1 MTEIKVEDVLIPLL
15 NNYYDEARFNQ
26 IFNSVRKRNPKTL
39 YLEGGFGFSINF
51 IRVINSKDLKQIED
65 VLDKYKIFE
74 CDTRNI
80 PLFSWEDIK
89 DDNKRLKEFLNK
101 RFVIDCVKNSK
112 IEKFDDDK
120 TIRLTFENN
129 IIHLKLN
136 DDKTKVSLKIDDN
149 RIDEFIVKLEN
160 GKLNIYQESLDDM
173 FLKRGKYLFKRKIF
187 SSEKEIKIR
196 GCNFEEF
203 SCKLFI
209 NIVKIKYDKEKD
221 DTCHIISA
229 ILKSFNHSENGKL
242 CNKQIIKLVNSE
254 QNGFECF
261 SFPNDYPEEVV
272 KVVKKLLKKD
282 TFVAIQLWN
291 NRWESDEDNT
301 FDAKTYVKENPHY
314 FYSILTLEEEVFR
327 RTYENIMDV
336 LGWCQSA
343 SSVYFDVFY
352 GTTCLELT
360 IKPKEK
366 IFDETGHDS
375 EEFRI
380 WEFLALQKKLL
391 DKINQ
396 QEKIEHID
404 NCIKELDKIYN
415 FKTFTDTS
423 GKGEKW
429 IKYGEYLQKIT
440 GIDSDYQDYRLKKE
454 MKNKEHEQKLQKL
467 NLLIIVSIFVS
478 FLTLLSSPIYNSLV
492 AIDNNPSFNST
503 INSTTNF
510 FFTYKNLKQEIAI
523 AIATVFA
530 LVLTCSSYLFMN
542 VLINRFKYKLY
553 IKINKRWKLEKYPNF
568 VIFIVIIL
576 LIILLIIFLIIIYIF
591 KW

>member
-51 IRVINSKDLKQIED
+51 IHVINSKDLKQIEN
-65 VLDKYKIFE
+65 VLYGHEIFE
-74 CDTRNI
+74 CDTRNM

-101 RFVIDCVKNSK
+101 RFVIDWVKNSK

-120 TIRLTFENN
+120 TIRLTLENN
-129 IIHLKLN
+129 IIYLKLN
-136 DDKTKVSLKIDDN
+136 DDKTKVSLKIDDM
-149 RIDEFIVKLEN
+149 RTDEFIVKLEN

-173 FLKRGKYLFKRKIF
+173 FLKRGKCLFKRKIF

-196 GCNFEEF
+196 GCNIEEF

-209 NIVKIKYDKEKD
+209 NIVEIKNDNEKD

-272 KVVKKLLKKD
+272 EVVKKLLKKD

-343 SSVYFDVFY
+343 SSAYFDVFY

-360 IKPKEK
+360 IKPKPK

-380 WEFLALQKKLL
+380 WELLALQKKLL
-391 DKINQ
+391 D
-396 QEKIEHID
+396 EID
-404 NCIKELDKIYN
+404 KRGMENVDDLIKELDLIYN
-415 FKTFTDTS
+415 FKIFTTKI

-429 IKYGEYLQKIT
+429 IRYGEYLQKIT
-440 GIDSDYQDYRLKKE
+440 GIDSAYQDYKLKNE
-454 MKNKEHEQKLQKL
+454 MKNKEHESKLQKL
-467 NLLIIVSIFVS
+467 NILIIVSIFAS
-478 FLTLLSSPIYNSLV
+478 FLTLLLSPIHNSLV
-492 AIDNNPSFNST
+492 SIDNNPLLNST

-510 FFTYKNLKQEIAI
+510 FFTYKNLKPIEAIVIA
-523 AIATVFA
+523 FA
-530 LVLTCSSYLFMN
+530 LTCSSYLFMS
-542 VLINRFKYKLY
+542 VLINRLNHKQYRKIDKLL
-553 IKINKRWKLEKYPNF
+553 KLEKKSNLYLF
-568 VIFIVIIL
+568 VLSVLAISYFI
-576 LIILLIIFLIIIYIF
+576 YMYM
-591 KW
+591 